1 MSFGFGPGDIVAFV
15 AFGKKVFDAL
25 QDDDGSTFEY
35 RTAAA
40 QCQAFAAVMSDVQR
54 LDLSHLPEDFRK
66 QLQAHSKS
74 VGEHV
79 AKFKKHTI
87 DKFERSMGEETKR
100 GWFTG
105 APRKVQWA
113 FGAADDLDKFRV
125 SLGAWLQIIQM
136 SIQFQFL

>member
-1 MSFGFGPGDIVAFV
+1 MSFGFGPGDIVAFI

-35 RTAAA
+35 RNAAA
-40 QCQAFAAVMSDVQR
+40 QCQAFGAVMSDVQR
-54 LDLSHLPEDFRK
+54 LDLSYLPEDFRK
-66 QLQAHSKS
+66 QLEVHSKN
-74 VGEHV
+74 VREHV
-79 AKFKKHTI
+79 AAFKKHTV
-87 DKFERSMGEETKR
+87 DKFEKSMGEETKR
-100 GWFTG
+100 GWFKG

-136 SIQFQFL
+136 SIQFRFL